1 MIAPYTPYV
10 FLLALLGP
18 LVASVERAEAFSYG
32 YWANDLVRIDRGYRS
47 PAWDYMAAY
56 YNSRPATGA
65 DATATVAE
73 DRMGFTV

>member
-32 YWANDLVRIDRGYRS
+32 YCC
-47 PAWDYMAAY
+47 
-56 YNSRPATGA
+56 
-65 DATATVAE
+65 
-73 DRMGFTV
+73 